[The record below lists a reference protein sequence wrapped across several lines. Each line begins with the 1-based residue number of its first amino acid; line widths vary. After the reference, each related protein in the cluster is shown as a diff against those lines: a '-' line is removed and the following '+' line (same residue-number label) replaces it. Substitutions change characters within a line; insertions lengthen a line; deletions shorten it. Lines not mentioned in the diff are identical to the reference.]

1 MSIQRRAATLAGTL
15 ATALLLAAT
24 AATGAAHAATPGVT
38 LYASPTGSGTA
49 CTLAAPCSLSGAQ
62 SAVRAQNGSMTA
74 DITVYLE
81 GGTYRE
87 TAPLTFGPQDSGSG
101 GYSVDWTAY
110 PGQTPLVSGAE
121 QLTGFSLAP
130 GSSTVYRAAVPVGT
144 QSRQLFVNGVRAVRA
159 RSALNPAGFTLS
171 GSSFITSDPQ
181 YASFTNQSQIE
192 IVDDNDWKQQRCPL
206 QSITA
211 TPSGGSSLNLAPACF
226 ANNNTNV
233 PNPGFPFNGSGV
245 LKLNSVSWIE
255 NAPQLLTQPGQF
267 YLDSAAGY
275 LYYLP
280 RAGQNL
286 ATADVELPTTQT
298 LLQLSGT
305 PGQLAPV
312 NDTDSNAVYT
322 GTSWSTSTDR
332 GFGDLGNDVHDATAN
347 GDSVSYTF
355 TGTGLQV
362 LSETNS
368 DEGGIDVYV
377 DGVKTQSVSA
387 YSATRL
393 AQQPVVTVTG
403 LAKGTHT
410 VKLVKTSGSYLLVDG
425 FTVIPDAVAP
435 VHDISFS
442 GMTFGYTT
450 WNQPTTYG
458 YTDNQAGILW
468 DPTTGAPTTIPAA
481 VQVSRGDDISFTGDT
496 AEHLGGTGFDL
507 ADGTQNSTVSGSI
520 VTDTS
525 GGGIYLGNVDDYYQN
540 QTALMTSNDT
550 VADNSVSYVG
560 QDYQDA
566 VGIWAGYT
574 RDAVITHNDIGY
586 TPYSGMSLGWGWGY
600 ASPCSMQSA
609 QGLSNCAHGTIY
621 AGGNQITDNSVHN
634 VMGVLHD
641 GGPIYTNGGQG
652 GGDGSLTSVL
662 SGNVVA
668 EGNNTNNMLF
678 QDEGSSYWNTYDNVA
693 RFGGSNWIGMWTPT
707 INTIDIHDNYSDN
720 ADYNNNGT
728 GITFNQATIVT
739 GGAWPAA
746 AQTIIAAAGPSEQYR
761 PVTSRVDDDDLSIGY
776 TGSWSASGFRG
787 DGDLGDGVHYTST
800 NGDSASLAFTG
811 TGVQVIGETNSD
823 QGNIGIT
830 VDGASKGTVSTYS
843 ANRAAQ
849 QSVYS
854 IQGLTPGSHTI
865 TVTKQSGT
873 YTTLDGFEVTRTVND
888 NDAAIAYTGS
898 SWYDSTGRGYGDYG
912 DDVHA
917 ATANGDSAKI
927 TFYGTGI
934 DFISET
940 NSDEGT
946 IAVSLDGAAPSTVN
960 AHATT
965 RHSQQVLY
973 QVSSLP
979 LGYHTLTLT
988 KQSGTYLLVDRFDVS

>member
-1 MSIQRRAATLAGTL
+1 
-15 ATALLLAAT
+15 
-24 AATGAAHAATPGVT
+24 
-38 LYASPTGSGTA
+38 
-49 CTLAAPCSLSGAQ
+49 
-62 SAVRAQNGSMTA
+62 
-74 DITVYLE
+74 
-81 GGTYRE
+81 
-87 TAPLTFGPQDSGSG
+87 
-101 GYSVDWTAY
+101 
-110 PGQTPLVSGAE
+110 
-121 QLTGFSLAP
+121 
-130 GSSTVYRAAVPVGT
+130 
-144 QSRQLFVNGVRAVRA
+144 
-159 RSALNPAGFTLS
+159 
-171 GSSFITSDPQ
+171 
-181 YASFTNQSQIE
+181 
-192 IVDDNDWKQQRCPL
+192 
-206 QSITA
+206 
-211 TPSGGSSLNLAPACF
+211 
-226 ANNNTNV
+226 
-233 PNPGFPFNGSGV
+233 
-245 LKLNSVSWIE
+245 
-255 NAPQLLTQPGQF
+255 
-267 YLDSAAGY
+267 
-275 LYYLP
+275 
-280 RAGQNL
+280 
-286 ATADVELPTTQT
+286 
-298 LLQLSGT
+298 
-305 PGQLAPV
+305 
-312 NDTDSNAVYT
+312 
-322 GTSWSTSTDR
+322 
-332 GFGDLGNDVHDATAN
+332 
-347 GDSVSYTF
+347 
-355 TGTGLQV
+355 
-362 LSETNS
+362 
-368 DEGGIDVYV
+368 
-377 DGVKTQSVSA
+377 
-387 YSATRL
+387 
-393 AQQPVVTVTG
+393 
-403 LAKGTHT
+403 
-410 VKLVKTSGSYLLVDG
+410 
-425 FTVIPDAVAP
+425 
-435 VHDISFS
+435 
-442 GMTFGYTT
+442 
-450 WNQPTTYG
+450 
-458 YTDNQAGILW
+458 
-468 DPTTGAPTTIPAA
+468 
-481 VQVSRGDDISFTGDT
+481 
-496 AEHLGGTGFDL
+496 
-507 ADGTQNSTVSGSI
+507 
-520 VTDTS
+520 
-525 GGGIYLGNVDDYYQN
+525 
-540 QTALMTSNDT
+540 
-550 VADNSVSYVG
+550 
-560 QDYQDA
+560 
-566 VGIWAGYT
+566 
-574 RDAVITHNDIGY
+574 
-586 TPYSGMSLGWGWGY
+586 
-600 ASPCSMQSA
+600 
-609 QGLSNCAHGTIY
+609 
-621 AGGNQITDNSVHN
+621 
-634 VMGVLHD
+634 MGVLHD